1 VNNKYEKTLKG
12 ITSLSFIGWA
22 LFVVLTKEEIVSA
35 IEYFLP
41 LSLKQSKGTFFFL
54 FIGLFFLLGVLVF
67 VVKKWKDFSSFVL
80 RIILAFT
87 FLLAAIPKIIDP
99 AGFALDISHYDIF
112 PKIIINVMAIT
123 VPWVEMLVAIS
134 ILFYVF
140 DKGGILLV
148 NLMLFAFLVLLGQ
161 ALVRGLD
168 IDCGCFGHSGAREAV
183 SKAFLRDLFFVSWSI
198 LLYLFTKNGDK
209 KV

>member
-1 VNNKYEKTLKG
+1 MKNNYEKTLRG
-12 ITSLSFIGWA
+12 ITALSFIGWA
-22 LFVVLTKEEIVSA
+22 LFVILTREEIKSA

-41 LSLKQSKGTFFFL
+41 ISLKEGKNIFFVFFVGL
-54 FIGLFFLLGVLVF
+54 FILLGILVF
-67 VVKKWKDFSSFVL
+67 VFKKWKVFASFVI

-87 FLLAAIPKIIDP
+87 FLLAAIPKIVDP

-112 PKIIINVMAIT
+112 PKIFINIIAIT
-123 VPWVEMLVAIS
+123 VPWIEMLIAIS

-148 NLMLFAFLVLLGQ
+148 NLMLLAFLMLLGQ
-161 ALVRGLD
+161 ALIRGLD

-198 LLYLFTKNGDK
+198 LLYLFAKNGGK
-209 KV
+209 KS